1 MILGLPI
8 KYRDAQNQPYRDGY
22 LIDTSVKNVGPN
34 GLNLVAYACTIDKET
49 GILGLTPIANDNIIV
64 DTGTPNTTNSK
75 EEIEE
80 GVTKSALGAASIDS

>member
-34 GLNLVAYACTIDKET
+34 GLNLVAYAAQPRPRKLCFR
-49 GILGLTPIANDNIIV
+49 GALTYPR
-64 DTGTPNTTNSK
+64 
-75 EEIEE
+75 
-80 GVTKSALGAASIDS
+80 